1 MSLLC
6 KTKSFLTYII
16 AFCASNLSSFL
27 YHCATRVNSLFPI
40 SLQHKRRQLS
50 MKANLGLYSSTL
62 YCFFHDNFN
71 TDFQMKLI
79 EWFGGLKTNIAGS
92 LLIIL
97 AYILFTISQA
107 LLLRAPTAMPILS
120 VVAIGVFVF
129 GYVAWLLINFSS
141 FPCQWRFIA

>member
-1 MSLLC
+1 
-6 KTKSFLTYII
+6 
-16 AFCASNLSSFL
+16 
-27 YHCATRVNSLFPI
+27 
-40 SLQHKRRQLS
+40 

-129 GYVAWLLINFSS
+129 GYVA
-141 FPCQWRFIA
+141 